1 MRRHIA
7 RCEQAQISGDCTQSC
22 GGQGCD
28 HSERAT
34 RIELALSAWEA
45 EVLPLN
51 YARMV
56 RPLYRSRL
64 ATDVTDAAPAPSGR
78 PAQGCCTSSTWVNVW
93 CSKSVASTVA
103 LIFGTPPVNDRR
115 SSISQSIG
123 SEQAG
128 HGTVT

>member
-1 MRRHIA
+1 MVNGL
-7 RCEQAQISGDCTQSC
+7 RCV
-22 GGQGCD
+22 
-28 HSERAT
+28 ERVT
-34 RIELALSAWEA
+34 GIEPALSAWEA

-51 YARMV
+51 YARVV
-56 RPLYRSRL
+56 RSLYRSRP
-64 ATDVTDAAPAPSGR
+64 VPMSPR
-78 PAQGCCTSSTWVNVW
+78 PPPQARRGTEFQECWTSSMRVNVW

-128 HGTVT
+128 QGTVM